1 MPKSQ
6 LIDLQMEVVPDYFD
20 GELQGFNIVNKETN
34 EEIVGSE
41 GIYAHQGEELA
52 QLMAKSPQLL
62 EAVKYLRRFVK
73 TEDVDTDF
81 VDNVIKD
88 ATTIESFPFHE

>member
-1 MPKSQ
+1 
-6 LIDLQMEVVPDYFD
+6 
-20 GELQGFNIVNKETN
+20 
-34 EEIVGSE
+34 
-41 GIYAHQGEELA
+41 
-52 QLMAKSPQLL
+52 MAKSPQLL

-88 ATTIESFPFHE
+88 ATTIEPFPFHE